1 MINLQNVKAK
11 VGQDFESVCPFPIGA
26 IYTSMTDTSPAESFG
41 GTWTVIDGGK
51 YLRAASDSKTGGSDT
66 ISVEQMPR
74 HNHTSIDNIVRV
86 SANTSGPCVA
96 DSANTPAW
104 WYAWANSVAMSY
116 TGGGNRSTRRTKT
129 CTLGTESPNQESGDV
144 KWHSLISLRFST
156 PLGRFTFRQY
166 LRLQQKSL
174 AAHGNRLQTEDFG
187 VHKTHMVRLVDKIQS
202 RSTSLI
208 SQEDSGTPI
217 TMGITTLLDIGI
229 ARKCLRARMTPV
241 ITMAW
246 VSGIERTQ
254 RTLFQ
259 QSRHTVLVIVGSESP
274 NLLAVA

>member
-1 MINLQNVKAK
+1 MAVSILGPQVIPRLVA
-11 VGQDFESVCPFPIGA
+11 VIPFPWSRCQVTATLPSIVSCVLVQILVA
-26 IYTSMTDTSPAESFG
+26 HVLLILLTRPRG
-41 GTWTVIDGGK
+41 GMLGLIRSLCPT
-51 YLRAASDSKTGGSDT
+51 R
-66 ISVEQMPR
+66 
-74 HNHTSIDNIVRV
+74 
-86 SANTSGPCVA
+86 
-96 DSANTPAW
+96 
-104 WYAWANSVAMSY
+104 
-116 TGGGNRSTRRTKT
+116 GGGNRSTRRTKT
-129 CTLGTESPNQESGDV
+129 CTLGTESPNQEDGDA
-144 KWHSLISLRFST
+144 KWHSLIFSKLST
-156 PLGRFTFRQY
+156 LLGRFTFRQY

-217 TMGITTLLDIGI
+217 TVGITTLLDIGI
-229 ARKCLRARMTPV
+229 ARKCLRARLTPV
-241 ITMAW
+241 LNLAW

-274 NLLAVA
+274 SLLAVA

>member
-11 VGQDFESVCPFPIGA
+11 VGQDFESICPFPIGA

-66 ISVEQMPR
+66 ISVEQMPS
-74 HNHTSIDNIVRV
+74 HSHTSIDSIVRI

-104 WYAWANSVAMSY
+104 WYAWANKVAMSY

-129 CTLGTESPNQESGDV
+129 CTLGTESPNQEGGDA
-144 KWHSLISLRFST
+144 KWHSLTSLKFST
-156 PLGRFTFRQY
+156 LLGRFAFRQY

-174 AAHGNRLQTEDFG
+174 AARGNRSQTEGSG
-187 VHKTHMVRLVDKIQS
+187 VHEIRMAQLADKIPSCSTIRTS
-202 RSTSLI
+202 RG
-208 SQEDSGTPI
+208 DSGI
-217 TMGITTLLDIGI
+217 LMGTALLGRGTIQKSKMQLIQEACLGLALERKQMVLWNKFKRFPFI
-229 ARKCLRARMTPV
+229 A
-241 ITMAW
+241 
-246 VSGIERTQ
+246 
-254 RTLFQ
+254 
-259 QSRHTVLVIVGSESP
+259 LVIVGSESP
-274 NLLAVA
+274 SLLAVA

>member
-1 MINLQNVKAK
+1 MLGLIASL
-11 VGQDFESVCPFPIGA
+11 CP
-26 IYTSMTDTSPAESFG
+26 T
-41 GTWTVIDGGK
+41 
-51 YLRAASDSKTGGSDT
+51 
-66 ISVEQMPR
+66 Q
-74 HNHTSIDNIVRV
+74 
-86 SANTSGPCVA
+86 
-96 DSANTPAW
+96 
-104 WYAWANSVAMSY
+104 
-116 TGGGNRSTRRTKT
+116 GGGNRSTRRTKT
-129 CTLGTESPNQESGDV
+129 CTLGTESPNQENGDAR
-144 KWHSLISLRFST
+144 WHSLTSLKFST

-166 LRLQQKSL
+166 PRLPQKSL

-241 ITMAW
+241 ITMTW

-274 NLLAVA
+274 SLLAVA